1 MLNTKTTQIR
11 TRASTSPIAVI
22 GMGCYYPGASDLKQ
36 LWENILAR
44 RRQFRQFPDVRLP
57 ISEYYDSDPKT
68 PDKTYGNRA
77 ALIDGFKFDWKSF
90 VTLA

>member
-1 MLNTKTTQIR
+1 MNIKTIHTGNR
-11 TRASTSPIAVI
+11 TSPTAIAVI